1 MHHNVLCSTIYN
13 IQDPEAIS
21 VSTDRRKD
29 KERYVYA
36 MEYYSAMKKKQPMP
50 KKNIYNYILCLCL
63 FTVILKYIYIYIYK

>member
-1 MHHNVLCSTIYN
+1 M
-13 IQDPEAIS
+13 
-21 VSTDRRKD
+21 STDRRKD

-63 FTVILKYIYIYIYK
+63 FTVILKYIYIYINN